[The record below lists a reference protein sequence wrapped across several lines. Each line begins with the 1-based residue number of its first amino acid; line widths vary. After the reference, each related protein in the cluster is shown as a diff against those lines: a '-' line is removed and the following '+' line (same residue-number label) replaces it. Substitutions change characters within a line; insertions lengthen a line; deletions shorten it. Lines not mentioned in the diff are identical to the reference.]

1 MSIGI
6 RSLTILGVTLAIAS
20 ITPGNRSAYAATFAN
35 GSFEMGIN
43 PGQLLILPDGS
54 TSLPGWTV
62 VGGTIDYIGSLWDA
76 SDGSRSLDLSGM
88 EAGRI
93 EQTFDTILGARYQVL
108 FDLAGN
114 PESAPVERRLRVA
127 ATGSTAQDY
136 SFDATGKRFTAMGWQ
151 TMAYNFTAISSSTTL
166 LFTSLTNTPYGPALD
181 NVRVTVTT
189 NPPSPTHV
197 PTPALLPGLIG
208 MGLVVWCWRGR
219 GSDQNFV

>member
-1 MSIGI
+1 MGIGI
-6 RSLTILGVTLAIAS
+6 RSLTILGATLAIAS
-20 ITPGNRSAYAATFAN
+20 ITPGNRSAYAAAFAN
-35 GSFEMGIN
+35 GSFETGSN
-43 PGQLLILPDGS
+43 LGQLLILPAGS

-62 VGGTIDYIGSLWDA
+62 AGGTIDYIGSLWAA

-114 PESAPVERRLRVA
+114 PESAPVEKWLRVA

-136 SFDATGKRFTAMGWQ
+136 SFDTTGKTFTAMGWQ
-151 TMAYNFTAISSSTTL
+151 TLAYNFTAISSSTTL

-181 NVRVTVTT
+181 NVRVMVTA
-189 NPPSPTHV
+189 NPPPPTPV

-208 MGLVVWCWRGR
+208 LGLAAWRWR
-219 GSDQNFV
+219 GSDQNFG